1 MKDSLHPGV
10 IASKLA
16 TVRKQKGISA
26 ASLAADVGVSRQTIY
41 ALEAGT
47 YIPNTAVALRL
58 ARVLVV
64 TVEELFELPE
74 AASQHPRTVTPIT
87 KDLEPGQPVQLCRVD
102 DKLIAIP
109 SAPAAWYLP
118 ASDGVLA
125 DKTRVDLDGSE
136 PDFNNRLLLAGCDPA
151 MAVLARYLQPI
162 GIDLVLT
169 HQNSSQSLSLLKQG
183 CVHLAGTHLRSN
195 DAAIAKLF
203 PGNTVTLI
211 SFALGE
217 EGLLTASGNPRNI
230 KEVQDLARKDM
241 TLINREA
248 GSGSRTLLD
257 AHLKRLQLDGE
268 KIHGYHLTAPGHL
281 AAAWEVKTGRADC
294 CIATHSAARA
304 LGLHFIPLES
314 VRYDLVVHKR
324 HMKLPAMQTLFDVV
338 NRVKFREALHRV
350 GGYDTSVTGARVR

>member
-1 MKDSLHPGV
+1 MKDNRDPGE
-10 IASKLA
+10 IASKLTA
-16 TVRKQKGISA
+16 VRKQKAISA
-26 ASLAADVGVSRQTIY
+26 AALAAEVGVSRQTIY

-47 YIPNTAVALRL
+47 YTPNTAVALRL
-58 ARVLVV
+58 ARALGV
-64 TVEELFELPE
+64 TVEDLFELPQAE
-74 AASQHPRTVTPIT
+74 CRPRTVTPIA
-87 KDLEPGQPVQLCRVD
+87 KDIAPGQPVQLCRVD

-118 ASDGVLA
+118 ASDGVLT
-125 DKTRVDLDGSE
+125 DKTRVDLDGAE

-151 MAVLARYLQPI
+151 MAVLARYLQPV

-183 CVHLAGTHLRSN
+183 RVHLAGTHLRSN

-203 PGNTVTLI
+203 PGNAVTLI

-217 EGLLTASGNPRNI
+217 EGLLTASGNPKNI
-230 KEVQDLARKDM
+230 KGVHDLARNDV
-241 TLINREA
+241 TLINREP

-257 AHLKRLQLDGE
+257 SYLKRLQLAGE
-268 KIHGYHLTAPGHL
+268 KINGYHLTAPGHL

-314 VRYDLVVHKR
+314 VRYDLVVQKR
-324 HMKLPAMQTLFDVV
+324 HLKLSAMQTLFDVV
-338 NRVKFREALHRV
+338 NRAKFRQVLDRV